1 MRGHG
6 SLKATLALL
15 ALVGLGSG
23 PPRAQEGEPA
33 PPRRS
38 LGEVAK
44 NIKLR
49 LPEGTRKLDN
59 EAVKK
64 LGEGVTL
71 SAHKSAKPKAPT
83 NLDVGSWQKRYQEA
97 RARVKGL
104 ELFLEKAK
112 GNAAPA
118 AGTPEAA
125 ILERSIRRAET
136 ELEIMR
142 GAPEQVVREA
152 LAVGGTR
159 EWFANLPE
167 PEPVFPSW
175 IVRHRDQA
183 TR

>member
-1 MRGHG
+1 M
-6 SLKATLALL
+6 LVLA
-15 ALVGLGSG
+15 GLGSG
-23 PPRAQEGEPA
+23 PLRAQEGEPA

-71 SAHKSAKPKAPT
+71 SAPKTAKPKAPT
-83 NLDVGSWQKRYQEA
+83 DVASWQKRYQEA

-125 ILERSIRRAET
+125 ILERSIRRAES

-152 LAVGGTR
+152 LAAGGQR

-175 IVRHRDQA
+175 IVRDRDQA
-183 TR
+183 TP